1 MSEAEK
7 AMDIVSEVTQKIISE
22 TKKREQQNKDIQNN
36 TPEMKWD
43 FEHASIVKMKDRDE
57 FLITKDNEVVS
68 DFNPNGIAGDEE
80 NSRKQ
85 FIKSLNKGETL
96 ELNGIKIKE
105 NEIDDDIEQKIKDHY
120 KPIEEVEQE
129 EIYSN
134 DNIEINNAL
143 NEHQQ
148 ELDNFIDNEVI
159 NEKENTT
166 NLTKEEVEGML
177 SDHFKR

>member
-1 MSEAEK
+1 
-7 AMDIVSEVTQKIISE
+7 
-22 TKKREQQNKDIQNN
+22 
-36 TPEMKWD
+36 
-43 FEHASIVKMKDRDE
+43 
-57 FLITKDNEVVS
+57 
-68 DFNPNGIAGDEE
+68 
-80 NSRKQ
+80 
-85 FIKSLNKGETL
+85 
-96 ELNGIKIKE
+96 
-105 NEIDDDIEQKIKDHY
+105 EIDDDIEQKIKDHY

-177 SDHFKR
+177 SDHFKRVEELLDQHNENDIDADTFKGKLNDLT